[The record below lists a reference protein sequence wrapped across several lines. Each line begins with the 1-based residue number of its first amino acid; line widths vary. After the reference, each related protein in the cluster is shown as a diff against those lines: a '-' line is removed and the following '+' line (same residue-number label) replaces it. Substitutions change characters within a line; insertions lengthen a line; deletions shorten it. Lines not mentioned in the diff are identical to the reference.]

1 MDVSCACSLA
11 LVQEHVAPSPP
22 AFQNRNS
29 HASHNSTSYGAN
41 APTPVQETPA
51 IADFAIAMALAACSF
66 SSPRRPLL
74 YRRRGAAVAASAA
87 TALRSEEG
95 VVVVGAGVAGLATA
109 LALRRLGVGAAV
121 LEQGGTLRAGGTS
134 LTLFKNGWRVLDAI
148 GVADE
153 LRTKYLRIQGM
164 RMRSPAAGGRDL
176 REFSFEEEAPGQEV
190 RAVERRVLLETLA
203 SKLPA
208 GTISFSSKLKSISEQ
223 GPDGT
228 LLELEDGRQVLAK
241 IVIGCDGVN
250 SPIARWMGF
259 SEPRYVGH
267 MAFRGLAEYADG
279 QPFEPKVN
287 YIYGRG
293 VRAGFVPVSSTK
305 VYWFICFNRQV
316 PAAMASLADSGM
328 MPVAFLA
335 GPKITDPAA
344 LKSEAL
350 DLVSG
355 WPADL
360 LAVMRSTPEDA
371 VVRTPLVDRWLWPGL
386 APRAS
391 RGGVVL
397 AGDAW
402 HPMTPNLG
410 QGACCALEDAVVL
423 ARRLAGAGA
432 GAAGVDAAMRGYEA
446 ERWARVFPLTARAGL
461 VGALVQW
468 ENAAVCAARDGVVIP
483 RLVRLGPFLEHTNF
497 ECDLLEPAPA
507 TSP

>member
-1 MDVSCACSLA
+1 
-11 LVQEHVAPSPP
+11 
-22 AFQNRNS
+22 
-29 HASHNSTSYGAN
+29 
-41 APTPVQETPA
+41 
-51 IADFAIAMALAACSF
+51 
-66 SSPRRPLL
+66 
-74 YRRRGAAVAASAA
+74 
-87 TALRSEEG
+87 
-95 VVVVGAGVAGLATA
+95 
-109 LALRRLGVGAAV
+109 
-121 LEQGGTLRAGGTS
+121 
-134 LTLFKNGWRVLDAI
+134 
-148 GVADE
+148 
-153 LRTKYLRIQGM
+153 M

-203 SKLPA
+203 SKLPP
-208 GTISFSSKLKSISEQ
+208 GTISFSSKLKSIAEQ

-228 LLELEDGRQVLAK
+228 LLELEDGRQILSK

-293 VRAGFVPVSSTK
+293 VRAGFVPVSPTK
-305 VYWFICFNRQV
+305 VYWFICFNRQD
-316 PAAMASLADSGM
+316 P
-328 MPVAFLA
+328 
-335 GPKITDPAA
+335 GPKITDPVA

-350 DLVSG
+350 ELVRG
-355 WPADL
+355 WPSDL
-360 LAVMRSTPEDA
+360 LAVMRSTPEGA

-386 APRAS
+386 APGASS
-391 RGGVVL
+391 RGGRVVL

-423 ARRLAGAGA
+423 ARRLAPAAAGGGAGA
-432 GAAGVDAAMRGYEA
+432 GVVEAAMRAYET

-468 ENAAVCAARDGVVIP
+468 ENPAVCAARDGVVIP

-497 ECDLLEPAPA
+497 ECDLIEPAPQ
-507 TSP
+507 SP

>member
-1 MDVSCACSLA
+1 
-11 LVQEHVAPSPP
+11 
-22 AFQNRNS
+22 
-29 HASHNSTSYGAN
+29 
-41 APTPVQETPA
+41 
-51 IADFAIAMALAACSF
+51 MALAASI
-66 SSPRRPLL
+66 SSPQLRYCSSAPPPRCRRLRP
-74 YRRRGAAVAASAA
+74 VAASAA
-87 TALRSEEG
+87 PRSEES

-109 LALRRLGVGAAV
+109 VALRRLGVGAAV
-121 LEQGGTLRAGGTS
+121 LEQGEALRAGGTS

-153 LRTKYLRIQGM
+153 LRAKYLRIQGM
-164 RMRSPAAGGRDL
+164 RMRSPAGSGRDL

-203 SKLPA
+203 SKLPP
-208 GTISFSSKLKSISEQ
+208 GSISFSSKLKSIAEQ

-228 LLELEDGRQVLAK
+228 LLELEDGRQILSK

-293 VRAGFVPVSSTK
+293 VRAGFVPVSPTK
-305 VYWFICFNRQV
+305 VYWFICFNRQD
-316 PAAMASLADSGM
+316 P
-328 MPVAFLA
+328 

-350 DLVSG
+350 DLVRG
-355 WPADL
+355 WPSDL
-360 LAVMRSTPEDA
+360 LAVMRSTPEGA

-386 APRAS
+386 APSAS
-391 RGGVVL
+391 RGGRVVL

-423 ARRLAGAGA
+423 ARRLAP
-432 GAAGVDAAMRGYEA
+432 AAGDPAGVEAAMRAYEA

-468 ENAAVCAARDGVVIP
+468 GNPAVCAARDGVVIP

-497 ECDLLEPAPA
+497 ECDLIGPAA
-507 TSP
+507 QSL

>member
-1 MDVSCACSLA
+1 MA
-11 LVQEHVAPSPP
+11 LVTSISSPQLGYCSSSPP
-22 AFQNRNS
+22 
-29 HASHNSTSYGAN
+29 
-41 APTPVQETPA
+41 
-51 IADFAIAMALAACSF
+51 
-66 SSPRRPLL
+66 PRRPRC
-74 YRRRGAAVAASAA
+74 RRLSPAAAMATSATPRRSKEA
-87 TALRSEEG
+87 T
-95 VVVVGAGVAGLATA
+95 VIVGAGVAGLATA
-109 LALRRLGVGAAV
+109 LALRRLGVGATV
-121 LEQGGTLRAGGTS
+121 LEQGETLRAGGTS
-134 LTLFKNGWRVLDAI
+134 LTLFKNGWRVLDSI

-153 LRTKYLRIQGM
+153 LRAKYLRIQGM

-190 RAVERRVLLETLA
+190 RAVERKVLLETLA

-208 GTISFSSKLKSISEQ
+208 GTISFSSKLKSIAEQ

-228 LLELEDGRQVLAK
+228 LLELEDGRQILSK

-279 QPFEPKVN
+279 QPFQPKVN

-293 VRAGFVPVSSTK
+293 VRAGFVPVSPTK
-305 VYWFICFNRQV
+305 VYWFICFNRQD
-316 PAAMASLADSGM
+316 P
-328 MPVAFLA
+328 

-350 DLVSG
+350 DLVRG
-355 WPADL
+355 WPSDL
-360 LAVMRSTPEDA
+360 LAVMRSTPDGA
-371 VVRTPLVDRWLWPGL
+371 VVRTPLVDRWLWPGVS
-386 APRAS
+386 PSAS
-391 RGGVVL
+391 RGGRVVL

-423 ARRLAGAGA
+423 ARRLAPAADAVGAGVE
-432 GAAGVDAAMRGYEA
+432 AALRAYEA

-468 ENAAVCAARDGVVIP
+468 ENPAVCAARDGVVIP

-497 ECDLLEPAPA
+497 ECDLLDPAPQ
-507 TSP
+507 TP

>member
-1 MDVSCACSLA
+1 
-11 LVQEHVAPSPP
+11 
-22 AFQNRNS
+22 
-29 HASHNSTSYGAN
+29 
-41 APTPVQETPA
+41 
-51 IADFAIAMALAACSF
+51 MALAASSSTSCPQLRYCS
-66 SSPRRPLL
+66 SAPPPRR
-74 YRRRGAAVAASAA
+74 RRLRPVAASATPRA
-87 TALRSEEG
+87 EEN

-109 LALRRLGVGAAV
+109 VSLRRLGVGAAV
-121 LEQGGTLRAGGTS
+121 LEQGEALRAGGTS

-153 LRTKYLRIQGM
+153 LRAKYLRIQGM
-164 RMRSPAAGGRDL
+164 RMRSPAAGGRDP

-203 SKLPA
+203 SKLPP
-208 GTISFSSKLKSISEQ
+208 GTISFSSKLKSIAEK

-228 LLELEDGRQVLAK
+228 LLELEDGRQILSK

-293 VRAGFVPVSSTK
+293 VRAGFVPVSNTK
-305 VYWFICFNRQV
+305 VYWFICFNRQD
-316 PAAMASLADSGM
+316 P
-328 MPVAFLA
+328 

-350 DLVSG
+350 ELVRG
-355 WPADL
+355 WPSDL
-360 LAVMRSTPEDA
+360 LAVMRSTPEGA

-386 APRAS
+386 APGAS
-391 RGGVVL
+391 RGGRVVL

-423 ARRLAGAGA
+423 ARRLAPAAADGDV
-432 GAAGVDAAMRGYEA
+432 AGVEDAMRAYEA

-468 ENAAVCAARDGVVIP
+468 GNPAVCAARDGVVIP

-497 ECDLLEPAPA
+497 ECDLIEPAA
-507 TSP
+507 AQSP

>member
-1 MDVSCACSLA
+1 
-11 LVQEHVAPSPP
+11 
-22 AFQNRNS
+22 
-29 HASHNSTSYGAN
+29 
-41 APTPVQETPA
+41 
-51 IADFAIAMALAACSF
+51 MALAASSISSPQLRYCSF
-66 SSPRRPLL
+66 APPPRR
-74 YRRRGAAVAASAA
+74 RRLRPVAASA
-87 TALRSEEG
+87 TLRSEEN

-121 LEQGGTLRAGGTS
+121 LEQGEALRAGGTS

-153 LRTKYLRIQGM
+153 LRAKYLRIQGM

-203 SKLPA
+203 SKLPP
-208 GTISFSSKLKSISEQ
+208 GTISFSSKLKSIAEQ

-228 LLELEDGRQVLAK
+228 LLVLEDGRQILSK

-305 VYWFICFNRQV
+305 VYWFICFNRQD
-316 PAAMASLADSGM
+316 P
-328 MPVAFLA
+328 

-350 DLVSG
+350 ELVRG
-355 WPADL
+355 WPSDL
-360 LAVMRSTPEDA
+360 LAVMRSTPEGA
-371 VVRTPLVDRWLWPGL
+371 VVRTPLVDRWLWPGI
-386 APRAS
+386 APGAS
-391 RGGVVL
+391 RGGRVVL

-423 ARRLAGAGA
+423 ARRLAPAAADGDV
-432 GAAGVDAAMRGYEA
+432 AGVEAAMRAYEA

-468 ENAAVCAARDGVVIP
+468 GNPAVCAARDGVVIP

-497 ECDLLEPAPA
+497 ECDLIEPAPQ
-507 TSP
+507 SM

>member
-1 MDVSCACSLA
+1 
-11 LVQEHVAPSPP
+11 
-22 AFQNRNS
+22 
-29 HASHNSTSYGAN
+29 
-41 APTPVQETPA
+41 
-51 IADFAIAMALAACSF
+51 MALAASSI
-66 SSPRRPLL
+66 SSPQLRFCSSAPPPRRRPRC
-74 YRRRGAAVAASAA
+74 RRLRPVATSA
-87 TALRSEEG
+87 TPPRSEEN

-121 LEQGGTLRAGGTS
+121 LEQGEALRA
-134 LTLFKNGWRVLDAI
+134 
-148 GVADE
+148 
-153 LRTKYLRIQGM
+153 KYLRIQGM

-208 GTISFSSKLKSISEQ
+208 GTISFSSKLKSIAEQ

-228 LLELEDGRQVLAK
+228 LLELEDGRLILSK

-279 QPFEPKVN
+279 QPFESKVN

-305 VYWFICFNRQV
+305 VYWFICFNRQD
-316 PAAMASLADSGM
+316 P
-328 MPVAFLA
+328 

-350 DLVSG
+350 ELVRG
-355 WPADL
+355 WPSDL
-360 LAVMRSTPEDA
+360 LAVMCSTPEGA

-386 APRAS
+386 SPGAS
-391 RGGVVL
+391 RGGRVVL

-423 ARRLAGAGA
+423 ARRLAPAAADGDV
-432 GAAGVDAAMRGYEA
+432 AGVEAAMRAYDA

-468 ENAAVCAARDGVVIP
+468 GNPAVCAARDGVVIP

-497 ECDLLEPAPA
+497 ECDLIEPAPQ
-507 TSP
+507 SL